1 MVSLDINTPRG
12 QESLRQ
18 EHDAVALWQG
28 FNPGWAYAPTDK
40 DSPCP
45 VDGILING
53 NGIAALV
60 ETKCRIIEESVFFED
75 FAGEWL
81 VTFSKLEKAK
91 QLAHGL
97 CLPLVGFLYLVPS
110 QVLLVRKLAED
121 GEFVVPMRIAN
132 TNTQATINGG
142 VANRCNA
149 YIDMTGTKTKRYE
162 KSVDLTLDQK
172 SRAG

>member
-12 QESLRQ
+12 QESRRQ

-28 FNPGWAYAPTDK
+28 CNPGWAYAPTDK

-60 ETKCRIIEESVFFED
+60 ETKCRIVDERAFFND
-75 FAGEWL
+75 FKGEWL
-81 VTFSKLEKAK
+81 VTFAKLEKGK

-97 CLPLVGFLYLVPS
+97 GIPLVGFLYLVPS

-121 GEFVVPMRIAN
+121 GEFIVPMRIDN
-132 TNTQATINGG
+132 TITQATINGG
-142 VANRCNA
+142 AATRCNA
-149 YIDMTGTKTKRYE
+149 YIDMTGTKTKRFE
-162 KSVDLTLDQK
+162 KSCDLTLDQK